1 MSRLKKGDP
10 VVVIAGNE
18 KGKEGTL
25 EAIKGEK
32 VLVKGVNKKKKHMK
46 GDGQGRPGQIVEF
59 EAPFNV
65 SNLAYCV
72 DGKAVKLRARRN
84 SEGKKE
90 IFAILS
96 GKEEKVIRTI

>member
-1 MSRLKKGDP
+1 MKRLKKGDP
-10 VVVIAGNE
+10 VIVITGNE

-72 DGKAVKLRARRN
+72 EGKPYKLRARQ
-84 SEGKKE
+84 SKEGKKE
-90 IFAILS
+90 IYVILS
-96 GKEEKVIRTI
+96 NNEEKVIRTI